1 MKTEKAFFK
10 VVVMYCITC
19 KLRSKVWGYPSVMR
33 SIFLS
38 NKASLLA
45 AETLLPIE
53 GLDAIA
59 AADLPCLFS
68 LHYLFLLSNYIK

>member
-1 MKTEKAFFK
+1 
-10 VVVMYCITC
+10 
-19 KLRSKVWGYPSVMR
+19 MR

-53 GLDAIA
+53 DIGAIA
-59 AADLPCLFS
+59 AADLPCLFFTS
-68 LHYLFLLSNYIK
+68 LFIPFVRLYKIVFNTFLLLSKPLFPK